1 VALQIYKPGQGR
13 YVRLGTAG
21 VAGLV
26 GLLLA
31 YYVYTLLAAHLSEDF
46 AYKVYVAYAV
56 PALVF
61 AGIAL
66 LVARYLNQPRAADF
80 LIATES
86 EMKKVSWSSK
96 AEVVGS
102 TLVVIVTV
110 VILAAFIFVVDYLVS
125 GTLGDGCPIPW
136 TGLRAPGLGLW

>member
-1 VALQIYKPGQGR
+1 MALQIYKPGQGR

-21 VAGLV
+21 AAGLV
-26 GLLLA
+26 GLLLS
-31 YYVYTLLAAHLSEDF
+31 YYLYTMLARHVPDDF
-46 AYKVYVAYAV
+46 AYKVYLAYAA
-56 PALVF
+56 PAVLF
-61 AGIAL
+61 AVIAL
-66 LVARYLNQPRAADF
+66 LTAKYLNQPRAADF

-96 AEVVGS
+96 AEVIGS

-110 VILAAFIFVVDYLVS
+110 VILAAFIFVIDYVVS
-125 GTLGDGCPIPW
+125 GTLGAGCRIPF

>member
-1 VALQIYKPGQGR
+1 MYKPGQGR

-21 VAGLV
+21 VAGVVALMICYYIYY
-26 GLLLA
+26 LLE
-31 YYVYTLLAAHLSEDF
+31 AHVPGDF
-46 AYKVYVAYAV
+46 AYKIYVTYTV

-61 AGIAL
+61 AGLAL
-66 LVARYLNQPRAADF
+66 LVAKYLNDPRAADF

-96 AEVVGS
+96 AEVIGS

-125 GTLGDGCPIPW
+125 GTLGDGCRIPF

>member
-1 VALQIYKPGQGR
+1 MYKPGQGR
-13 YVRLGTAG
+13 YVRLGTVGGA
-21 VAGLV
+21 ALV
-26 GLLLA
+26 DLIVC
-31 YYVYTLLAAHLSEDF
+31 YYVWTLLVQYLPKDF
-46 AYKVYVAYAV
+46 AYRVYVVYAV
-56 PALVF
+56 PAVLF
-61 AGIAL
+61 AGIAV
-66 LVARYLNQPRAADF
+66 LVARFLNQPKAADF

-125 GTLGDGCPIPW
+125 GTLGGGCRIPF